1 MAKVYSDIRV
11 RIALRPCVDKVTG
24 EKGLFHKW
32 INNAI
37 NNLPDALV
45 ENESGNMII
54 IPYKLVKFIDNKV
67 MQYFNENPINEE

>member
-1 MAKVYSDIRV
+1 MAKVYSHIRV

-32 INNAI
+32 INNAY

-45 ENESGNMII
+45 EKESGNMII
-54 IPYKLVKFIDNKV
+54 IPYKLVKFVDNKV
-67 MQYFNENPINEE
+67 TQYFNENSINEE

>member
-1 MAKVYSDIRV
+1 MAKAYSDIAV
-11 RIALRPCVDKVTG
+11 KIELRPCVDKVT
-24 EKGLFHKW
+24 EKKGLFHKW
-32 INNAI
+32 INNAY

-67 MQYFNENPINEE
+67 TQYFNENPINEE